1 MELIQF
7 IIWLIVIVLTVFILS
22 MVLFKPNNFK
32 QKITN
37 SDMILWSLVVAIF
50 AGLIFGLIAKPYI
63 SYNYCK
69 VPSFFLIFGSNPS
82 CGQVAGFILYTMQI
96 IAFLIILLLL
106 VNSVSK

>member
-37 SDMILWSLVVAIF
+37 SDMILWSLVVNTANS
-50 AGLIFGLIAKPYI
+50 G
-63 SYNYCK
+63 
-69 VPSFFLIFGSNPS
+69 NP
-82 CGQVAGFILYTMQI
+82 
-96 IAFLIILLLL
+96 
-106 VNSVSK
+106 